1 MRNLETKQEIRE
13 QIRKLRAGI
22 GADEWQLA
30 TEIIAGKVIASDSF
44 REATD
49 LFCYMDFDGEVGTEL
64 IIDEAWRLG
73 KDIWL
78 PRVSGGE
85 MEFYLVESEKEI
97 VQGTFGIL
105 EPSGEGIKAPGEDGL
120 VIVPGIAFDSK
131 GNRIGYGKGFYD
143 RYLKAHPH
151 LVRLGIAFDIQLV
164 EKIPAQECDCRMDM
178 VFTEK
183 SHINRNGEV

>member
-1 MRNLETKQEIRE
+1 METKQEIRE

-73 KDIWL
+73 KDI
-78 PRVSGGE
+78 
-85 MEFYLVESEKEI
+85 
-97 VQGTFGIL
+97 
-105 EPSGEGIKAPGEDGL
+105 
-120 VIVPGIAFDSK
+120 
-131 GNRIGYGKGFYD
+131 
-143 RYLKAHPH
+143 
-151 LVRLGIAFDIQLV
+151 
-164 EKIPAQECDCRMDM
+164 
-178 VFTEK
+178 
-183 SHINRNGEV
+183 